1 MVEEFPKYIGFPCK
15 DRLGS
20 ILRFK
25 SCSEGVAIY
34 ERPKDTGNW
43 TCEVSRKDGKLIAS
57 CLGTLLDNREVIEA
71 TEKQFIEDNY
81 PWKLNYL

>member
-1 MVEEFPKYIGFPCK
+1 MVEEFPKYIGFPYK

-34 ERPKDTGNW
+34 ERPRNTGNW
-43 TCEVSRKDGKLIAS
+43 ICEVSRKDGKLIAS
-57 CLGTLLDNREVIEA
+57 CLGIWDNREVVEA
-71 TEKQFIEDNY
+71 TEEQFREDNY
-81 PWKLNYL
+81 PWIIK

>member
-1 MVEEFPKYIGFPCK
+1 MVEEFPKYIGFPYK

-34 ERPKDTGNW
+34 ERPKNTGNW
-43 TCEVSRKDGKLIAS
+43 ICEVSRKDGKLIAS
-57 CLGTLLDNREVIEA
+57 CLGTLLNNREVIEA
-71 TEKQFIEDNY
+71 TEEQFREDNY
-81 PWKLNYL
+81 PWMVK

>member
-34 ERPKDTGNW
+34 ERPRNTGNW
-43 TCEVSRKDGKLIAS
+43 ICEVSRKDGKLIAS
-57 CLGTLLDNREVIEA
+57 CLGIWDNREVIEA
-71 TEKQFIEDNY
+71 TEEQFREDNY
-81 PWKLNYL
+81 SWIIK